1 MIFRIDIPPSSVY
14 GEMVRTQKRE
24 KTRVF
29 SGRDEHEVE
38 RNARTNGYEYA
49 KEDPKCT
56 RGKCRQR
63 WGGPSDYAYQ
73 ERKRLLEGCDGGVQK
88 RNSKHR
94 KKQKEGER
102 PCPGESCGHLDVQLR
117 TEVQTPGYGILG
129 RKHRSGFTGSS
140 RKL

>member
-1 MIFRIDIPPSSVY
+1 MTGLRELAPSTTPNQTMFRIDIPPSSVY

-63 WGGPSDYAYQ
+63 WG
-73 ERKRLLEGCDGGVQK
+73 
-88 RNSKHR
+88 
-94 KKQKEGER
+94 
-102 PCPGESCGHLDVQLR
+102 R
-117 TEVQTPGYGILG
+117 TI
-129 RKHRSGFTGSS
+129 
-140 RKL
+140 